1 MRKYLLILPLAFLG
15 CSVSKTTTQVKEFAK
30 CYVHQIPAP
39 FWVCYQS
46 SFLAVGKVY
55 TDKVTR
61 LKQEEAFSN
70 GVAQLLKKLQ
80 SKTKILLTKLDI
92 DDEERVKKILE
103 SVKSFVIINAI
114 QGKSWYSEKE
124 KMLYVEVTIDKDEF
138 KDYLYRQIDNGLD
151 KKKFEIAFN
160 ESF

>member
-1 MRKYLLILPLAFLG
+1 MKKYLLLVPLAFLG
-15 CSVSKTTTQVKEFAK
+15 CSVSQTTTKVKNFTK
-30 CYVHQIPAP
+30 CYIHQMPAP

-70 GVAQLLKKLQ
+70 GVTQLIKKLQ
-80 SKTKILLTKLDI
+80 SKTKILLMKLDI
-92 DDEERVKKILE
+92 DDEKTVKKILD
-103 SVKSFVIINAI
+103 SVKNYVIINAL
-114 QGKSWYSEKE
+114 QGKTWYSEKE
-124 KMLYVEVTIDKDEF
+124 KLLYVEVTVDKEDF
-138 KDYLYRQIDNGLD
+138 KDYLLREIGNVD

>member
-1 MRKYLLILPLAFLG
+1 MRKYLLLLPLAFLG
-15 CSVSKTTTQVKEFAK
+15 CSVSNTTTKVKEFTK
-30 CYVHQIPAP
+30 CYIHQMPAP

-70 GVAQLLKKLQ
+70 GVAQLIKKIQ
-80 SKTKILLTKLDI
+80 SKTKIFLTKLDI
-92 DDEERVKKILE
+92 DDEEEVKKILE
-103 SVKSFVIINAI
+103 SVKSFVIINSL
-114 QGKSWYSEKE
+114 QGNTWYSTKD
-124 KMLYVEVTIDKDEF
+124 KMLYVEVTINKDEF
-138 KDYLYRQIDNGLD
+138 KDYLYRQLGNID

>member
-1 MRKYLLILPLAFLG
+1 MQKYLLLISLMFLG
-15 CSVSKTTTQVKEFAK
+15 CSISNTTTKVKNFTK
-30 CYVHQIPAP
+30 CYIHQIPAP

-46 SFLAVGKVY
+46 SFLAVGKVV

-70 GVAQLLKKLQ
+70 GLTQLITKLQ
-80 SKTKILLTKLDI
+80 SKTKIFLNKLDI
-92 DDEERVKKILE
+92 DDEKEIKRILDAI
-103 SVKSFVIINAI
+103 KSFVIVNAL
-114 QGKSWYSEKE
+114 QGKTWYSKKE
-124 KMLYVEVTIDKDEF
+124 HILYVEVTVDKNEF
-138 KDYLYRQIDNGLD
+138 KDFLYRELKNVD

>member
-1 MRKYLLILPLAFLG
+1 MQKYLLLIPLIFLG
-15 CSVSKTTTQVKEFAK
+15 CSISNTTTKVKNFTK
-30 CYVHQIPAP
+30 CYIHQIPAP

-46 SFLAVGKVY
+46 SFLAVGKVV

-70 GVAQLLKKLQ
+70 GVTQLINKLQ
-80 SKTKILLTKLDI
+80 SKTKIFLDKLDI
-92 DDEERVKKILE
+92 EDEKERNRIMQEVKN
-103 SVKSFVIINAI
+103 FVIVNAL
-114 QGKSWYSEKE
+114 QGKTWYSEKE
-124 KMLYVEVTIDKDEF
+124 KMLYVEVTIDKKEF
-138 KDYLYRQIDNGLD
+138 KDFLYRQFEKID

>member
-1 MRKYLLILPLAFLG
+1 MKKYLLIIPLIFLG
-15 CSVSKTTTQVKEFAK
+15 CSNISNTTQKVKEFAK

-70 GVAQLLKKLQ
+70 GVAQLIKKLQ
-80 SKTKILLTKLDI
+80 SKTNILLTKLDI
-92 DDEERVKKILE
+92 EDEKQRKQILE
-103 SVKSFVIINAI
+103 AVKSYVIINAI
-114 QGKSWYSEKE
+114 QGKSWYSKKE
-124 KMLYVEVTIDKDEF
+124 KMLYVEVTIDKNDF
-138 KDYLYRQIDNGLD
+138 KKFLYKELGNID